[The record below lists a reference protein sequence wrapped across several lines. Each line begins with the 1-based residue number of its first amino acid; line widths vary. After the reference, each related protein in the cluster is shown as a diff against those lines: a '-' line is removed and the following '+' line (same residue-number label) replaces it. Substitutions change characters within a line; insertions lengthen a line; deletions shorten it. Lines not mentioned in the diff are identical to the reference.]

1 MDDITPT
8 SPPIVVVD
16 RWSIARVGL
25 TAVLSKWWHCP
36 IQEVETLQ
44 ELSILRGRVL
54 SSLII
59 CTDSIT
65 MNLDHVV
72 KRLRRDFPSVPLVLL
87 FGEEEHMHLQIARK
101 LGVNG
106 CLFKSSDQRTIRA
119 VISVAL
125 TGDCHFPRHKA
136 GMRHDFSVLSSRELI
151 VLRCV
156 MEGLRNKEIAVRL
169 FSSEKTISAH
179 KRSALRKLGVSSE
192 WHLRPFSD
200 ACAPETSMLKTIAA
214 D

>member
-1 MDDITPT
+1 MDDISPT

-16 RWSIARVGL
+16 RWCIARVGL

-44 ELSILRGRVL
+44 QLSMLRGRVL
-54 SSLII
+54 SSLIL
-59 CTDSIT
+59 CVDSIPT
-65 MNLDHVV
+65 GLDHVV
-72 KRLRRDFPSVPLVLL
+72 KRLRRDFPTVPLVLL
-87 FGEEEHMHLQIARK
+87 FGEEEHIHVQLARK

-125 TGDCHFPRHKA
+125 TGDCHFPRHQV
-136 GMRHDFSVLSSRELI
+136 GMRHDFSVLSSRELV
-151 VLRCV
+151 VLRYV
-156 MEGLRNKEIAVRL
+156 MEGLRNKDIAARL
-169 FSSEKTISAH
+169 FSSEKTVSAH

-192 WHLRPFSD
+192 WHLRPLNDSYGS
-200 ACAPETSMLKTIAA
+200 ETSVLKTIAA
-214 D
+214 H